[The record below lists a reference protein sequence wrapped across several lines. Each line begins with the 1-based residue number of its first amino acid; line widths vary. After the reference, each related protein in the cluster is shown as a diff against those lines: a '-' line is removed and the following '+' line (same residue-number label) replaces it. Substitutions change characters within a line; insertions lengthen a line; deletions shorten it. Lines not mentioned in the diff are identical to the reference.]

1 MDLTSSSSPFDLIGI
16 GVGPFNLG
24 LACLLEPVPSA
35 SAKFFETKDRFDW
48 HPGLL
53 MEDCLLQ
60 VPFLADL
67 VSMVD
72 PCSRFSYLNYLHQ
85 QGRLYRF
92 YFYEN
97 FHTPRADYN
106 RYCRWASEQ
115 LSSIEFSSTVVDVAL
130 QGSLFCVSV
139 KNSVTGQ
146 VSTHLAKNLVL
157 GVGTTPHWPA
167 AARSFQNN
175 GDCLHS
181 ADYLFAKRRLQ
192 SRKSITVVGGGQ
204 SAAEVFLDLL
214 DDQSAHG
221 YKLQWVSR
229 SSGFFPMEY
238 SKLGL
243 EHFSPDYIDYFHS
256 FPQQHRDAMRAKQ
269 GNWYKGISFSTIK
282 DIYDRL
288 YKRSMESSPDAVLQ
302 ARSELK
308 DMERVSDGLR
318 LRFRHLDQDKIF
330 EVSSDAVVLATGYQY
345 AFPACLENLRDAIR
359 MDPGGRP
366 EIRRDYSMVTDEMTG
381 RIFVQNGEI
390 HSHGIG
396 AQDLGLGPYR
406 SATIVNSLLGREH
419 YALSTRNVF
428 QSFGIADTFIPHHE
442 LSR

>member
-1 MDLTSSSSPFDLIGI
+1 MDLTSCPPPLDLIGI
-16 GVGPFNLG
+16 GAGPFNLS
-24 LACLLEPVPSA
+24 LACLLEPVRST
-35 SAKFFETKDRFDW
+35 SAKFFEAKDRFDW

-53 MEDCLLQ
+53 MEDCTLQ

-72 PCSRFSYLNYLHQ
+72 PCNRFSYLNYLHQ

-97 FHTPRADYN
+97 FHTPRVDYS
-106 RYCRWASEQ
+106 RYCRWVSEQ
-115 LSSIEFSSTVVDVAL
+115 LSSIEFSSTVIGVTL
-130 QGSLFCVSV
+130 QGSLFCVSA
-139 KNSVTGQ
+139 KNTATGQ
-146 VSTHLAKNLVL
+146 VSNHLAKNLVL

-167 AARSFQNN
+167 AACEFQKD
-175 GDCLHS
+175 GDCVHS
-181 ADYLFAKRRLQ
+181 ADYLFAKQQLQ
-192 SRKSITVVGGGQ
+192 SHKTITVVGGGQ

-214 DDQSAHG
+214 DDQSACG
-221 YKLQWVSR
+221 YKLQWLSR

-256 FPQQHRDAMRAKQ
+256 FPQQQRDAMRAAQ
-269 GNWYKGISFSTIK
+269 GSWYKGISFNTIK

-288 YKRSMESSPDAVLQ
+288 YKRSMESPSRTVLQ
-302 ARSELK
+302 ARSEFEH
-308 DMERVSDGLR
+308 MERVSDGFR
-318 LRFRHLDQDKIF
+318 LTFRHLDQGKTF

-345 AFPACLENLRDAIR
+345 AFPACLKNVRDAIR
-359 MDPGGRP
+359 MDPAGRP
-366 EIRRDYSMVTDEMTG
+366 EIRRDYSMVTDGMAG

-406 SATIVNSLLGREH
+406 SATIVNSLLGYEH
-419 YALSTRNVF
+419 YAVSTQNVF
-428 QSFGIADTFIPHHE
+428 QSFGVADTFIQHHE
-442 LSR
+442 QSR